1 MDRITIFMQNKENS
15 RLLTEWLSGK
25 YNVAVA
31 DIRQPLNGPLDLG
44 ILDGPAL
51 QKLWEE
57 IQARKKTEEP
67 TFLPFLLITPRRNV
81 RLAARSLWQTVDELI
96 VTPIEKT
103 ELQARLEIL
112 LRARRLSMGL
122 KQRNE
127 DLEALV
133 QAITHD
139 FRAYLRIILGFT
151 RALYEDQAG
160 KLEEQ
165 ALHYL
170 GRIQGEGEAA
180 QDLVDTLFKFLRLGR
195 EGVRSQPTQLQAVV
209 ELCLRDLE
217 DTIQAQDAQVSIEG
231 ELPKVEGDPTLLRM
245 VLQNLLSNALEYV
258 AAGVKPKITISGVVL
273 DGACLIR
280 VRDNGIG
287 IAAENHERIF
297 QPFVRLHGVEE
308 YPGTGLG
315 LSTVRKAVE
324 LMGGRIGVESEFGK
338 GSIFW
343 VELPRTG
350 DEVSDH

>member
-25 YNVAVA
+25 YNIVVA
-31 DIRQPLNGPLDLG
+31 DIRQPLDGAFDLG

-51 QKLWEE
+51 QKLWDEVQ
-57 IQARKKTEEP
+57 IRKRAEEP
-67 TFLPFLLITPRRNV
+67 TFLPFLLITSRRSV
-81 RLAARSLWQTVDELI
+81 RLAARSLWRTVDELI
-96 VTPIEKT
+96 LTPIEKT

-127 DLEALV
+127 DLEALA

-139 FRAYLRIILGFT
+139 FRAYLRIILGFA
-151 RALYEDQAG
+151 RALYEDQAN
-160 KLEEQ
+160 KLEKQ

-180 QDLVDTLFKFLRLGR
+180 QELVDTLLDFLRLGH
-195 EGVRSQPTQLQAVV
+195 EGVRSQSTQLQSVV

-217 DTIQAQDAQVSIEG
+217 DAIEAQDAHVSIAG
-231 ELPKVEGDPTLLRM
+231 ELPGVEGDPTLLRM

-258 AAGVKPKITISGVVL
+258 AVGVKPRITVSGVVL
-273 DGACLIR
+273 DRTCRIQI
-280 VRDNGIG
+280 RDNGIG
-287 IAAENHERIF
+287 IAVENHERIF

-315 LSTVRKAVE
+315 LSSVRKAVE
-324 LMGGRIGVESEFGK
+324 LMGGRIGVESELGK

-343 VELPRTG
+343 VELPRKS